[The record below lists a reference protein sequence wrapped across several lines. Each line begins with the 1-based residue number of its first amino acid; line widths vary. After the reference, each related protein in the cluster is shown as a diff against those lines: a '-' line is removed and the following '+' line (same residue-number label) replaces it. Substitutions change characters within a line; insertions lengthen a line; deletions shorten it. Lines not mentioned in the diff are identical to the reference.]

1 MDFCICLQIGC
12 SNRLSQEGD
21 GQSRVCPR
29 CHNAAVVQVKST
41 KCLEICCVPLVPLGS
56 DHLWHCSIC
65 QWQIDQSAPPPPL
78 PQQGWAPPQQQQG
91 YAPQEQMQFQQPG
104 YEQQQQHYPK

>member
-1 MDFCICLQIGC
+1 MDICICLQIGC
-12 SNRLSQEGD
+12 SNRMSQEGD

-29 CHNAAVVQVKST
+29 CHNAAVVQ
-41 KCLEICCVPLVPLGS
+41 ICCVPLVPLGS

-78 PQQGWAPPQQQQG
+78 PQQGWAPPQQHQG
-91 YAPQEQMQFQQPG
+91 YAPQGQMQYQQPG
-104 YEQQQQHYPK
+104 YGQQQYYPK